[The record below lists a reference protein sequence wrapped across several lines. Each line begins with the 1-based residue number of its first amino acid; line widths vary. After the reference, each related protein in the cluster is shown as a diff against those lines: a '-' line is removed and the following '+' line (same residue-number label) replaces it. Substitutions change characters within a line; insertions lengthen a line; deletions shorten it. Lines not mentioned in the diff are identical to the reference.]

1 MSGEALQQVMACFPT
16 EGKAVSFEVIKS
28 GHINLTWLVT
38 TDTGARYIL
47 QRINRYVF
55 PNVDA
60 VMDNVSRISDF
71 LGREGGEHMTMI
83 RYLKTPDGK
92 NRYDDG
98 TGASWRTYRFVDNS
112 VCRQTAESCGQ
123 MYECGR
129 GFGAFLHALRDFPAA
144 ELEETIGNFHNTSA
158 RYAAFRRALEADACS
173 RRAEVEPEIAFLLER
188 EDRACRLQRMREKG
202 ALPVR
207 VTHNDTKI
215 SNVLL
220 DERTGR
226 ALCVIDLDT
235 VMPGLAACDFGDAI
249 RSGASTAAEDERDPA
264 GVRLDLSR
272 FRAFARG
279 YLETCPGLT
288 QAEVASLPLGAYTM
302 TVECGMRFLTDY
314 LMGDQYFAIDYGTH
328 NLDRCRTQLRL
339 AEEMETH
346 REEMETIIAQTRA
359 ELERSEG

>member
-16 EGKAVSFEVIKS
+16 EGKAVSFEAIKS
-28 GHINLTWLVT
+28 GHINETWLVT

-83 RYLKTPDGK
+83 RFLKTPDGK

-98 TGASWRTYRFVDNS
+98 TGASWRAYRFVDNS

-188 EDRACRLQRMREKG
+188 EEQACRLQRMREKG

-207 VTHNDTKI
+207 ATHNDTKI
-215 SNVLL
+215 NNVLM
-220 DERTGR
+220 DENTGR

-249 RSGASTAAEDERDPA
+249 RFGASTAAEDERDLEK
-264 GVRLDLSR
+264 VRLDLGR
-272 FRAFARG
+272 YRAFARG
-279 YLETCPGLT
+279 FLEACPSLT
-288 QAEVASLPLGAYTM
+288 QAEIRSLPLGAYTM

-314 LMGDQYFAIDYGTH
+314 LMGDKYFSIDYPTH
-328 NLDRCRTQLRL
+328 NLDRCRAQFKL
-339 AEEMETH
+339 AQEMELH
-346 REEMETIIAQTRA
+346 FAEMEQVLD
-359 ELERSEG
+359 EVQSQLSKQE

>member
-1 MSGEALQQVMACFPT
+1 M
-16 EGKAVSFEVIKS
+16 
-28 GHINLTWLVT
+28 
-38 TDTGARYIL
+38 
-47 QRINRYVF
+47 
-55 PNVDA
+55 
-60 VMDNVSRISDF
+60 
-71 LGREGGEHMTMI
+71 
-83 RYLKTPDGK
+83 
-92 NRYDDG
+92 
-98 TGASWRTYRFVDNS
+98 
-112 VCRQTAESCGQ
+112 
-123 MYECGR
+123 
-129 GFGAFLHALRDFPAA
+129 
-144 ELEETIGNFHNTSA
+144 
-158 RYAAFRRALEADACS
+158 
-173 RRAEVEPEIAFLLER
+173 
-188 EDRACRLQRMREKG
+188 
-202 ALPVR
+202 
-207 VTHNDTKI
+207 
-215 SNVLL
+215 LL

-339 AEEMETH
+339 AAEMEKH

>member
-16 EGKAVSFEVIKS
+16 EGKAVSFEAIKS
-28 GHINLTWLVT
+28 GHINETWLVT

-83 RYLKTPDGK
+83 RFLKTPDGK

-98 TGASWRTYRFVDNS
+98 TGASWRAYRFVDNS

-129 GFGAFLHALRDFPAA
+129 GFGAFLHALLDFPAA

-188 EDRACRLQRMREKG
+188 EEQACRLQRMREKG

-235 VMPGLAACDFGDAI
+235 VMPGLAAYDFGDAI
-249 RSGASTAAEDERDPA
+249 RFGASTAAEDEKDLEK
-264 GVRLDLSR
+264 VRLDLGR
-272 FRAFARG
+272 YRAFARG
-279 YLETCPGLT
+279 FLEACPSLT
-288 QAEVASLPLGAYTM
+288 QAEIRSLPQGAYTM

-314 LMGDQYFAIDYGTH
+314 LMGDKYFTIDYPTH
-328 NLDRCRTQLRL
+328 NLDRCRAQFKL
-339 AEEMETH
+339 AQEMELH
-346 REEMETIIAQTRA
+346 FAEMEQVLD
-359 ELERSEG
+359 EVQSQLCKQ